1 MSERNDIPRAKTP
14 KEVGVSAKVIKAFLD
29 DGAKKGYE
37 FHSLM
42 VIRHGKVAV
51 EWYNEPYNK
60 DTPQAVY
67 SVSKSFT
74 STAIGFAI
82 NEGLISLDTKV
93 VDIFPDYPPKKLDS
107 RFEKLTVQNLLR
119 MSSGKQPSFL
129 SDKSKIDWIDD
140 FINSP
145 WVFEPGEKFLYINEN
160 IFMLSAI
167 INRVTGMSMR
177 EYLEPRLFK
186 PLDIEFPFWETDRNG
201 VEAGG
206 WGLYI
211 KTEDIAKLALCYQQ
225 RGVYNGVQV
234 IPEEWT
240 VEATKKQI
248 DNEYNRPDTDASYGY
263 GYCFWKNSIDEDSFR
278 ADGMFSQFGI
288 GIPKYDATVVLTS
301 AVTDETGCLDFLFNY
316 FPKAFEETDDDS
328 ENIENT
334 CVEPLYPSDRPA
346 MEDVIKDRY
355 IKFRK
360 KLLLNLTG
368 FQLSVLPMAVT
379 YMLTDKPGNI
389 DMVKFDF
396 DEKECRMKW
405 SEGLET
411 NTIILGL
418 DGRYRYSKITL
429 GNIDFTVCA
438 NAMWLDDESLLVTI
452 RPIQTVA
459 KRNLIFEFKPKDKVI
474 MIPSSSPS
482 GAEILNN
489 LTGFFEQMIPNKAIL
504 KVFNKAM
511 TYAPKILEPKHYGKF
526 IEK

>member
-1 MSERNDIPRAKTP
+1 MSGIKSIPRVESP
-14 KEVGVSAKVIKAFLD
+14 KALGVSAKVVKAFLE
-29 DGAKKGYE
+29 DGLEKGYE

-51 EWYNEPYNK
+51 EWYNKPYNK

-82 NEGLISLDTKV
+82 SEGLITLDTKLL
-93 VDIFPDYPPKKLDS
+93 DIFPDCPPKKADE
-107 RFEKLTVQNLLR
+107 RFEKLTVRNLLR

-129 SDKSKIDWIDD
+129 SDKSKIDWIKDY
-140 FINSP
+140 INSP

-177 EYLEPRLFK
+177 EYLKPRLFE
-186 PLDIEFPFWETDRNG
+186 PLGIDVPFWETDRNG
-201 VEAGG
+201 IEAGG
-206 WGLYI
+206 WGLYL
-211 KTEDIAKLALCYQQ
+211 KTEDIAKLTLCYQQ
-225 RGVYNGVQV
+225 KGRFNDVQV
-234 IPEEWT
+234 IPEDWV

-248 DNEYNRPDTDASYGY
+248 DNAQNRPGTDASFGY

-278 ADGMFSQFGI
+278 ADGMFSQFGV

-301 AVTDETGCLDFLFNY
+301 AITDETACLEHLFNY
-316 FPKAFEETDDDS
+316 FPRAFEETDDED
-328 ENIENT
+328 EIIENT
-334 CVEPLYPSDRPA
+334 SIEPLFPSAHPE
-346 MEDVIKDRY
+346 MENIIRDRY

-360 KLLLNLTG
+360 KIVLNLTG

-396 DEKECRMKW
+396 DEKECKMKW
-405 SEGLET
+405 TEGLET
-411 NTIILGL
+411 NTIVLGL

-429 GNIDFTVCA
+429 GNIDFTVCS
-438 NAMWLDDESLLVTI
+438 NAIWLDDESLLVSI
-452 RPIQTVA
+452 RPLQTVA
-459 KRNLIFEFKPKDKVI
+459 KRNLIFEFHPKDKVI

-482 GAEILNN
+482 GAEILNS
-489 LTGFFEQMIPNKAIL
+489 LTGFFEQVIPNKMLLSIFL
-504 KVFNKAM
+504 KALS
-511 TYAPKILEPKHYGKF
+511 YGPKLLEPKHYGKF